1 MRNLAIL
8 LLFTIIANIACKH
21 LQYAMG
27 DFFEVELLEETA
39 NDAENELE
47 EELKFHEEN
56 SLSSCNGLSTINL
69 HPSTGLVRFDWLAS
83 EVSTPP
89 PEM

>member
-1 MRNLAIL
+1 MRTLAIL
-8 LLFTIIANIACKH
+8 LLFTITTNIACKH
-21 LQYAMG
+21 LQYALG
-27 DFFEVELLEETA
+27 DFFEVELVEETA

-56 SLSSCNGLSTINL
+56 SLSSCNAIPTVVL
-69 HPSTGLVRFDWLAS
+69 HPSMALVRFDWLAS
-83 EVSTPP
+83 KVSTPP

>member
-8 LLFTIIANIACKH
+8 LLFTVIANIACKH

-27 DFFEVELLEETA
+27 DYFEVELLEETA
-39 NDAENELE
+39 SDAENELE

-69 HPSTGLVRFDWLAS
+69 HPSIGVVRFDWLAS